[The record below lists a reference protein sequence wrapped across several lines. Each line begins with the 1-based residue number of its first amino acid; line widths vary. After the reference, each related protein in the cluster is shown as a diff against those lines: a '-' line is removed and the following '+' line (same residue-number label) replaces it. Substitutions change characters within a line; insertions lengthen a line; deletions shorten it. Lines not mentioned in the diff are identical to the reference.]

1 MTVPAYQDDG
11 PSPRRFYRD
20 RENAVFLGVCSGI
33 ADYFGF
39 KLWAT
44 RVLAILSLFLFMP
57 AALLIYFGLGLLTP
71 KKPLALYRDEREEEF
86 WRGVRVSPRATF
98 SETRHKFREL
108 DVRLQRL
115 ERYVTSPRF
124 NLDQEFRDLEND

>member
-1 MTVPAYQDDG
+1 MPEYLDDE

-20 RENAVFLGVCSGI
+20 RERAVFLGVCSGI

-39 KLWAT
+39 RLWAV
-44 RVLAILSLFLFMP
+44 RVLAVLSLFLFMP
-57 AALLIYFGLGLLTP
+57 AALLVYFGLGLLTP
-71 KKPLALYRDEREEEF
+71 KKPFALYRNEREEEF

-98 SETRHKFREL
+98 SETRHRFREL

-124 NLDQEFRDLEND
+124 NLEQEFRDLENS